1 MLTAR
6 PKVAELV
13 FRLYG
18 RPLHPELFNTLQSRT
33 VERKDYRAQIDITS
47 AGHMVC
53 WQSGGITLTE
63 VATSAH
69 HPMPQ
74 QRQLISSSLR
84 GKRQERVEC
93 SGGIIYEVEFQMEP
107 VNPDLFWAFQQEI
120 VHDGEK
126 QGMLQK
132 FQSSGRVALGALSY
146 VYHETR
152 QRSLTIQAF
161 HTFPDDYAIV
171 RSESRFLLPG

>member
-33 VERKDYRAQIDITS
+33 VERKDYQAQIDITS
-47 AGHMVC
+47 AGHMVR

-74 QRQLISSSLR
+74 QRRLISSSLR

-93 SGGIIYEVEFQMEP
+93 NGGIVYEVEFQMEP
-107 VNPDLFWAFQQEI
+107 VNPDLFWAFQHEI
-120 VHDGEK
+120 VQDGEK

-132 FQSSGRVALGALSY
+132 FQSSGTCRARRFELRLSRD
-146 VYHETR
+146 TPKK
-152 QRSLTIQAF
+152 
-161 HTFPDDYAIV
+161 PDHPGIPH
-171 RSESRFLLPG
+171 LPRRLRHRP